1 MWSADGRWNLVS
13 FQVADDGYGV
23 SYIIA
28 GEDTIFF
35 HITAKVSSTKT
46 VSNVSN
52 PGNKFKDL
60 ITVKPLLSGRR
71 WRMA

>member
-1 MWSADGRWNLVS
+1 MS

-52 PGNKFKDL
+52 LSNKFKDL
-60 ITVKPLLSGRR
+60 ITVKPL
-71 WRMA
+71 